1 MEHVPTFS
9 YLSSH
14 TTCFPCP
21 NGGPAFCSHFSSS
34 PASFYLSLPP
44 SSASLSAQLGLQ
56 PGPPASPWWGLVLGS
71 GVAWGD
77 SERLECGKGGG
88 GLGSGEP
95 WGGHEGGFLLAG
107 QSSATS
113 LECRPLGHAKLM
125 TSRYRNA
132 RCSVSSGGPPGGG
145 CCAPNALNSLA
156 LPSPACPPSPVL
168 AYSDSFAKPLISY
181 LGLSDSRPQLFPYHG
196 PPSPG
201 PCFCSLG
208 SSVHPATCYKAS
220 PEYVSCCL
228 L

>member
-1 MEHVPTFS
+1 M
-9 YLSSH
+9 
-14 TTCFPCP
+14 FPP
-21 NGGPAFCSHFSSS
+21 SLISLPILPAS
-34 PASFYLSLPP
+34 PALMVGLLPAITSPPHQPLSTPLCLPL

-71 GVAWGD
+71 RVAWGD

-95 WGGHEGGFLLAG
+95 WGGHEGSFLLAG

-125 TSRYRNA
+125 TSRCWNA

-156 LPSPACPPSPVL
+156 LPSPACSHPPLPI
-168 AYSDSFAKPLISY
+168 A
-181 LGLSDSRPQLFPYHG
+181 
-196 PPSPG
+196 
-201 PCFCSLG
+201 
-208 SSVHPATCYKAS
+208 
-220 PEYVSCCL
+220 CL